1 MSRRFGRLTGAVAL
15 TFAVAFGGV
24 GAAAGPAAAS
34 PLPIEECTTTSGVV
48 LAVDF
53 SKWGGPLLRSCGTTP
68 TTGYVLLNQGGWKTT
83 GTGHDGPA
91 FICRIGYSGF
101 QGGKQFPTPDQEKCV
116 LTPPATA
123 YWSYW
128 HADPGQNDWSY
139 SQLGAMSYQP
149 KPGSVDLWIFGGT
162 NIEGTEGRP
171 VVSPDTLRAHNTA
184 PGGGTTPVTPEPPQ
198 PPAGSGGGGSTGG
211 TGGGSTGTTGG
222 SGSTGSTGST
232 GGANGGA
239 NGGSSG
245 TSSAG
250 SSGSS
255 SGSSG
260 GNASGSSGGTGG
272 TSSGSGSGSSG
283 SSGGGTAGGTGSGTA
298 GSGGAPVT
306 KRPPATGGTSGT
318 SGTAGGRSAG
328 TAGAPATTPANPQG
342 EAPAPTAP
350 EPEVPAATA
359 DPTGDPSAEP
369 APADTPPATGTATET
384 AAPTPDASTSQPAH
398 AAGPVVVDAAPAA
411 DAPHDSGSMVPAVV
425 GAVLVV
431 VLGVATVL
439 TARRRRRQAE

>member
-24 GAAAGPAAAS
+24 GAAAGPAAAL
-34 PLPIEECTTTSGVV
+34 PLPIEECTTASGVV

-68 TTGYVLLNQGGWKTT
+68 TTGYVLLNQGGWRTA

-198 PPAGSGGGGSTGG
+198 PPAGSAGGGSTGG
-211 TGGGSTGTTGG
+211 SGGGSTGTTGG

-232 GGANGGA
+232 GGANGG
-239 NGGSSG
+239 SSG

-260 GNASGSSGGTGG
+260 GTGG
-272 TSSGSGSGSSG
+272 SSSGSGAGSSS
-283 SSGGGTAGGTGSGTA
+283 SSGGGTAGGTGSGTT

-318 SGTAGGRSAG
+318 AGGGSAG
-328 TAGAPATTPANPQG
+328 TAGAPATTRPATTPANPPA

-350 EPEVPAATA
+350 EPEVPATTA

-369 APADTPPATGTATET
+369 APADTPPAADTETET
-384 AAPTPDASTSQPAH
+384 AVATPDASTSQPPH

-411 DAPHDSGSMVPAVV
+411 DGTHDSGSMVPAVV

-431 VLGVATVL
+431 ALGVATVL